1 MMMTVMWL
9 VRLMTMMTEMM
20 MEKFTMMMTV
30 TRVVMVQIKQVT
42 PAYSKLNVFL
52 GNMLVTCFL

>member
-1 MMMTVMWL
+1 
-9 VRLMTMMTEMM
+9 MTMMTEMM
-20 MEKFTMMMTV
+20 MEKFTMMTV
-30 TRVVMVQIKQVT
+30 TRVVIVQIKQVT